1 MNFTVVAIF
10 RERDQQLARVVPVMR
25 RFLPGHLLMAVG
37 DAMQLQAVS
46 LEFDLDLAEILV
58 DCPNLTQPD
67 YARAYREHD
76 AWTARDEQMTLI
88 NALGELL
95 DETVHKPMVHRLVQ
109 MMQVPAALAG
119 FGALQ
124 SFLRRGL
131 DAFARM
137 DGADHF
143 LKTIDTR
150 ERQALAAMQ
159 TGQRLALR
167 ALDRSLA
174 GELGDPRRAIRQHHF
189 PLTVGWMDCPW
200 IAQRQEKSLSW
211 NSTRLERIRSAGSK
225 PGSEASNTEGTAM
238 TVMPARRPASTP
250 AGASSEDQALTGFDA
265 QLSGRC

>member
-1 MNFTVVAIF
+1 MSDSEAVEHLKEQIRRNQAVAARLEQLPDTVVQSLHRLQEWQRLRLDATYADLRDSTRYRPACEFFLDELYGGRDF

-159 TGQRLALR
+159 QGS
-167 ALDRSLA
+167 DWPF
-174 GELGDPRRAIRQHHF
+174 E
-189 PLTVGWMDCPW
+189 PW
-200 IAQRQEKSLSW
+200 IGHWPES
-211 NSTRLERIRSAGSK
+211 
-225 PGSEASNTEGTAM
+225 
-238 TVMPARRPASTP
+238 
-250 AGASSEDQALTGFDA
+250 
-265 QLSGRC
+265 

>member
-1 MNFTVVAIF
+1 MSDSEAVEHLKEQIRRNQAVAARLEQLPDAVVQSLHRLQEWQRLRLDATYADLRDSARYRPACEFFLDELYGGRDF

-46 LEFDLDLAEILV
+46 LEFDLDLAEILA

-131 DAFARM
+131 DAFAKM

-143 LKTIDTR
+143 LETIDTR

-159 TGQRLALR
+159 QGS
-167 ALDRSLA
+167 DWPF
-174 GELGDPRRAIRQHHF
+174 E
-189 PLTVGWMDCPW
+189 PW
-200 IAQRQEKSLSW
+200 IGHW
-211 NSTRLERIRSAGSK
+211 
-225 PGSEASNTEGTAM
+225 PEA
-238 TVMPARRPASTP
+238 
-250 AGASSEDQALTGFDA
+250 
-265 QLSGRC
+265 